1 MKKWNNIL
9 KQISQLSQLGLSIII
24 PTLLCMLLCSWLTG
38 RFGVGEWVYIPGLIL
53 GLGSSF
59 MTAYKFYL
67 AQMRDI
73 EKDKKEK
80 KTPVGFNK
88 HY

>member
-1 MKKWNNIL
+1 MKNLNSIL
-9 KQISQLSQLGLSIII
+9 RQISQLTQLGLSLVI
-24 PTLLCMLLCSWLTG
+24 PTLLCVLLCSWLTG
-38 RFGVGEWVYIPGLIL
+38 KGVGQWVYIPGLIL

-73 EKDKKEK
+73 EKDKKNK
-80 KTPVGFNK
+80 KKPVGFNR